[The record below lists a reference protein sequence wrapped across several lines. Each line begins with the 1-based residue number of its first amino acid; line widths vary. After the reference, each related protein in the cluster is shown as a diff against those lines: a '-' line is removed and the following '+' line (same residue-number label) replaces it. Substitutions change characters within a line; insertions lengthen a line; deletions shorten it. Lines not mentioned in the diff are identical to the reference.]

1 MAAIA
6 VCGPKKSLMS
16 QVEERM
22 HMNKELGLKKIRSD
36 AFDEIERFEFRNG
49 GRVSDMGMIREH

>member
-1 MAAIA
+1 
-6 VCGPKKSLMS
+6 
-16 QVEERM
+16 M